1 MKSLSNLVSSRV
13 ALVALLSTL
22 LAVTGARAH
31 EVQPG
36 IMDVE
41 IQPESMDV
49 FIEWMLEAPVAG
61 IDLENLEDTNTS
73 DREDEYLRLRALPPA
88 EMEEAF
94 RTAWPGLSEKLNFQ
108 AGETT
113 LRPELTGV
121 TIPEVGNIELSRTS
135 TIQLSVPLPAGDGAI
150 TIGWAKDLGNLIVR
164 QRTVEDGYS
173 AYLTPGQMSDPIP
186 RTGGVEQNFG
196 QALVSYIGVGFD
208 HIVPQG
214 LDHILFVLGL
224 FFLALRIGPL
234 LWQVTA
240 FTLAHTV
247 TLALGALEIIQISPD
262 IVEPLIAAS
271 IVYVGIE
278 NVFTRNLP
286 PWRPVVVF
294 CFGLLHGLGFAS
306 VLKDFGLGA
315 DNFVAKLIG
324 FNVGVEVGQLAVI
337 AAAFLAFAV
346 LFGRYDWYQRR
357 IGAPVSIA
365 IAVIAAF
372 WVLERT
378 GTIEPTG
385 PWSLFSQL
393 TEGGFAPM
401 SVLIFSTAVAAVL
414 TAIILV
420 AITADT
426 FRDLAAMVTSFVMF
440 MALVAAF
447 TSGAW
452 IISAIITAIWILA
465 LRLQSLGGPEPE
477 GELT

>member
-1 MKSLSNLVSSRV
+1 
-13 ALVALLSTL
+13 
-22 LAVTGARAH
+22 
-31 EVQPG
+31 
-36 IMDVE
+36 MDIE
-41 IQPESMDV
+41 IQSDSMDV
-49 FIEWMLEAPVAG
+49 FVEWMIEAPVAG
-61 IDLENLEDTNTS
+61 IDLENLEDTNAS
-73 DREDEYLRLRALPPA
+73 DREEEYLRLRALNPA

-94 RTAWPGLSEKLNFQ
+94 RAAWPGLAEKLTFRS
-108 AGETT
+108 GETA
-113 LRPELTGV
+113 LAPELTSV
-121 TIPEVGNIELSRTS
+121 TIPEVGDIETSRTS
-135 TIQLSVPLPAGDGAI
+135 TIQLAVPLPEGDEAI
-150 TIGWAKDLGNLIVR
+150 SIGWAKDLGALIVR
-164 QRTVEDGYS
+164 QRTVEDGY
-173 AYLTPGQMSDPIP
+173 AAFLTPGQMSDPIP
-186 RTGGVEQNFG
+186 RSGGVEQGFG
-196 QALVSYIGVGFD
+196 EALVDYISVGFD

-224 FFLALRIGPL
+224 FFLALRIRPL

-247 TLALGALEIIQISPD
+247 TLALGALNLITINPD

-278 NVFTRNLP
+278 NVFTRKLP
-286 PWRPVVVF
+286 PWRPAVVF

-306 VLKDFGLGA
+306 VLKDFGIGA

-337 AAAFLAFAV
+337 AAAFLTFAV
-346 LFGRYDWYQRR
+346 MFGRQDWYQRR

-385 PWSLFSQL
+385 PWSLFTQL

-401 SVLIFSTAVAAVL
+401 AVLIASAVIAGTL
-414 TAIILV
+414 TALVLV

-426 FRDLAAMVTSFVMF
+426 FRDLAAMVTSFSLF

-452 IISAIITAIWILA
+452 VISALIAIIWVLA
-465 LRLQSLGGPEPE
+465 LRIQALGGPEPE
-477 GELT
+477 GEPT

>member
-1 MKSLSNLVSSRV
+1 MDLRV
-13 ALVALLSTL
+13 ILAVLLSTL
-22 LAVTGARAH
+22 LSVTALRAH

-36 IMDVE
+36 VMDIE
-41 IQPESMDV
+41 IGDGQMTA
-49 FIEWMLEAPVAG
+49 FIEWTIEAPVAG
-61 IDLENLEDTNTS
+61 VDLENIEDTDASEN
-73 DREDEYLRLRALPPA
+73 EDEYLRLRALPPA
-88 EMEEAF
+88 EMEAAF
-94 RTAWPGLSEKLNFQ
+94 RAAWPGLAEKLTFLS
-108 AGETT
+108 GETPLT
-113 LRPELTGV
+113 PELTDV
-121 TIPEVGNIELSRTS
+121 SVPEVGNIELLRTS
-135 TIQLSVPLPAGDGAI
+135 TIALSVALPEG
-150 TIGWAKDLGNLIVR
+150 TETVSIGWTKDLGALIVR
-164 QRTVEDGYS
+164 QRTVENGY
-173 AYLTPGQMSDPIP
+173 AAFLTPGQMSDPIP
-186 RTGGVEQNFG
+186 LQGGVEQNFFE
-196 QALVSYIGVGFD
+196 ALVSYIGVGFD

-224 FFLALRIGPL
+224 FFLALQVRPL
-234 LWQVTA
+234 LWQITA

-247 TLALGALEIIQISPD
+247 TLALGAMEIISISPD

-271 IVYVGIE
+271 IVYVGVE
-278 NVFTRNLP
+278 NVLLRKMA

-337 AAAFLAFAV
+337 AAAFLTFA
-346 LFGRYDWYQRR
+346 LMFGRYDWYHRR

-385 PWSLFSQL
+385 PWSLFSAL
-393 TEGGFAPM
+393 TEGGFAPYTI
-401 SVLIFSTAVAAVL
+401 LIAAAAIAGVL
-414 TAIILV
+414 TALV
-420 AITADT
+420 LLVITADG
-426 FRDLAAMVTSFVMF
+426 FRDVAGMATSFACF

-452 IISAIITAIWILA
+452 IISAAIAAIWVFA
-465 LRLQSLGGPEPE
+465 LRIQALGGPEPE
-477 GELT
+477 GDFV